1 MSYVALRFDVEAA
14 DADAWSDAL
23 LEAGALSVDA
33 VDPRAGTAG
42 RNRGVRRAQRWRP
55 AVVADLAA

>member
-23 LEAGALSVDA
+23 LEAGALAVDA
-33 VDPRAGTAG
+33 VDPRAGTAEEIACSTSATMATRSGG
-42 RNRGVRRAQRWRP
+42 RSRG
-55 AVVADLAA
+55 